1 VPADEQLLLHPRR
14 LQRGGPEVVRR
25 RKDLDE
31 ADPDQPRVPAG
42 QGRESGQ
49 WTSDDASGLAPGGPE
64 AFAGDGADASIILVS
79 NEKERNYEEG
89 RARGEESP
97 KEDIEHDRPIPLYPE
112 GPLALPP
119 PAAGAVHRE
128 PSPKVDPNKLHHIF
142 DKQGRVDEFLLR
154 CDSQEAA
161 FGANEDATRTAI
173 TEQKITGQYKIQ
185 IEVDGY
191 TLGVGGKVMPDGTT
205 KIGTAY
211 PWKDKQS

>member
-1 VPADEQLLLHPRR
+1 MIAQGFDSAPSMKSDALLGAQGFHPAPLALL
-14 LQRGGPEVVRR
+14 
-25 RKDLDE
+25 KYS
-31 ADPDQPRVPAG
+31 PDQPRVPAG

-128 PSPKVDPNKLHHIF
+128 PSPKVDPNKLHHLF
-142 DKQGRVDEFLLR
+142 RTDKFHLHFETGMPRNEQGVIHSF
-154 CDSQEAA
+154 SP
-161 FGANEDATRTAI
+161 G
-173 TEQKITGQYKIQ
+173 
-185 IEVDGY
+185 
-191 TLGVGGKVMPDGTT
+191 
-205 KIGTAY
+205 
-211 PWKDKQS
+211 